1 MSGYRHPLSTVVL
14 CIQRVAEP
22 GGVAYSYAR
31 LQSSVDRTCA
41 RFIVLFIPF
50 SIKRYGPDKCMN
62 PRLGFIESGV
72 EQDTSEGQGEHRRCA
87 TQPAGYAV
95 AGSSWVWFH
104 VSPTLTKHSVF
115 ASAAHSKPSCLP
127 WPRLRNNTLTSPEN
141 LAPTSQ
147 TVTSF
152 RPRRHVTED

>member
-1 MSGYRHPLSTVVL
+1 MSGYRHPLSTVAL

-72 EQDTSEGQGEHRRCA
+72 EQDTSEGQGEHRRCG
-87 TQPAGYAV
+87 TQPAGYAA

-104 VSPTLTKHSVF
+104 VLLTLLSTQSSLPLSTRSLLVCLGLASVII
-115 ASAAHSKPSCLP
+115 L
-127 WPRLRNNTLTSPEN
+127 
-141 LAPTSQ
+141 
-147 TVTSF
+147 
-152 RPRRHVTED
+152 